1 MRESWLVFLHVTAGA
16 TAIGCLLATAIFLVG
31 LPRLARRTAVAAAA
45 AVLVTAVLGEVTRA
59 RESIDGHWLTVASA
73 IAYAAVLLPSVAV
86 VFLASIAGDRPVLA
100 RWTAALATA
109 VATVAVAVA
118 FLMAAKPS

>member
-16 TAIGCLLATAIFLVG
+16 TAIGALLATATFLVG
-31 LPRLARRTAVAAAA
+31 LPRLARPTAVAAAV
-45 AVLVTAVLGEVTRA
+45 AVLLTAVLGEITRA
-59 RESIDGHWLTVASA
+59 RESIDAHWLTVASA
-73 IAYAAVLLPSVAV
+73 IAYAAVLVPSVAV
-86 VFLASIAGDRPVLA
+86 VFLASITHDRPVLA